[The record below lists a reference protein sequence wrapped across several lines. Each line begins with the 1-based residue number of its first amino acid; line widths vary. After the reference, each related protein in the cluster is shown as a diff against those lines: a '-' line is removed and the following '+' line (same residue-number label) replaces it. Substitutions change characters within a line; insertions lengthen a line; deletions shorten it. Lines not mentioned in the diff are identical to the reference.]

1 MAESAPRP
9 RSSTDESLR
18 AYFRRIHP
26 ADWVYPVH
34 LAAVFDAFEK
44 ARLAI
49 RREGPPVFLATSIP
63 PQHGKT
69 SAYLTGQAWL
79 IEGNPEAFGGYVT
92 YGQRKAE
99 RESTKVRDWVR
110 GGGTPIR
117 DDTTAKAEWRTQA
130 GGGLMAAGIDASI
143 TGFDALRHIVVD
155 DPHKNRKAAESRL
168 QRDAAWDEFMGSVWT
183 RRHAN
188 TSIFV
193 NHTRWNPDD
202 MIARVMKVMGDHFA
216 YVNFPAILPDGAALF
231 PELHPIEKLR
241 EDRRFMS
248 AYDWQSL
255 YMGDPQP
262 KGSRVFYATPPTYTE
277 LPPAMTV
284 AIGVDLAYAGKKV
297 SDWSVAWVMG
307 KHRDVFYVLDVVRR
321 QCTLPEFVEDLKRLR
336 QRYAAPMMIYGS
348 GVERGTADSL
358 RMLGVPLMWR
368 PASTDKHSRA
378 QLLAAAWN
386 DGRVQFPQAGAW
398 REPTLATF
406 EDFTGVNDPHDDEV
420 DAAVAAFD
428 QLNEGVAMPGAGDT
442 VAQPDIS
449 RTWKRRRAAW

>member
-1 MAESAPRP
+1 
-9 RSSTDESLR
+9 
-18 AYFRRIHP
+18 
-26 ADWVYPVH
+26 
-34 LAAVFDAFEK
+34 
-44 ARLAI
+44 
-49 RREGPPVFLATSIP
+49 VFLATSIP

-348 GVERGTADSL
+348 GSSAARPTPSECWASRSCGGPPRPTSTREPSSSPRPGTTGASSSRRPGPGASL
-358 RMLGVPLMWR
+358 RWPPSR
-368 PASTDKHSRA
+368 TSPASTTPTTTRWTRRWLPSTSSTRA
-378 QLLAAAWN
+378 WPCLA
-386 DGRVQFPQAGAW
+386 
-398 REPTLATF
+398 LATRW
-406 EDFTGVNDPHDDEV
+406 
-420 DAAVAAFD
+420 
-428 QLNEGVAMPGAGDT
+428 LS
-442 VAQPDIS
+442 PDIS